1 MTEIRNSCGKLLC
14 RVDIKTKTVEIVIK
28 GQKTLIQLLDNEVK
42 ITNVCAIAQF
52 KILIKYFRRPLDGM
66 ESKF

>member
-28 GQKTLIQLLDNEVK
+28 GQKTLIQLLNDEVK
-42 ITNVCAIAQF
+42 ITNVSAIA
-52 KILIKYFRRPLDGM
+52 
-66 ESKF
+66 

>member
-1 MTEIRNSCGKLLC
+1 MMEIRNSCGKLLC

-42 ITNVCAIAQF
+42 ITNVCAIA
-52 KILIKYFRRPLDGM
+52 
-66 ESKF
+66 